1 MRLLVE
7 VIVIGALIYFGWD
20 TPFKQWGE
28 RATAAIQKVL
38 PSKKRQIP
46 SGVITLVPPTAP
58 WGTGAESLGRTV
70 AQKSSPD
77 R

>member
-7 VIVIGALIYFGWD
+7 VLVIGALIYFGWD

-38 PSKKRQIP
+38 PSKKRQTP
-46 SGVITLVPPTAP
+46 SGVIMIVAPTAP
-58 WGTGAESLGRTV
+58 WGTREATVRGTGAPES
-70 AQKSSPD
+70 SSA